1 MFLKSKNTWFLR
13 GDTTSTLVVQATE
26 QGKLAQSLRRA
37 LKGVRAPDGGLTSV
51 MEKAGKS
58 VLAGLARADPCR
70 SGGCHWSDRQCP
82 VVEEK
87 SCWVSRVV
95 YRLECT
101 LCGAA
106 YIGTTGLTL
115 HARGLQHLEALVSG
129 ENSYPMTKHY
139 ASKHPEVSPGGDGL
153 KITSITGHIQDNSK
167 RYISEAVAIAKA
179 KEEGVELLNS
189 KGEWSRVA
197 LRRLTVSQE

>member
-1 MFLKSKNTWFLR
+1 M
-13 GDTTSTLVVQATE
+13 
-26 QGKLAQSLRRA
+26 
-37 LKGVRAPDGGLTSV
+37 
-51 MEKAGKS
+51 
-58 VLAGLARADPCR
+58 
-70 SGGCHWSDRQCP
+70 
-82 VVEEK
+82 EEK

-115 HARGLQHLEALVSG
+115 HAWGLQHLEALVNG

-139 ASKHPEVSPGGDGL
+139 AARHPDVNPGRDGL
-153 KITSITGHIQDNSK
+153 KMMSITGHIQDNSK

-179 KEEGVELLNS
+179 KEEVVELLNS

-197 LRRLTVSQE
+197 LRRLTVTQE

>member
-1 MFLKSKNTWFLR
+1 M
-13 GDTTSTLVVQATE
+13 
-26 QGKLAQSLRRA
+26 
-37 LKGVRAPDGGLTSV
+37 
-51 MEKAGKS
+51 
-58 VLAGLARADPCR
+58 
-70 SGGCHWSDRQCP
+70 
-82 VVEEK
+82 VEEK

-115 HARGLQHLEALVSG
+115 HARGLQHLEALVTG

-139 ASKHPEVSPGGDGL
+139 AASHPEVTPSRDGL
-153 KITSITGHIQDNSK
+153 NMTSVTWHIPDNSR

-179 KEEGVELLNS
+179 KKKVLELLNS
-189 KGEWSRVA
+189 KGEWSSVT
-197 LRRLTVSQE
+197 LRRLTVTQE